1 MATTLE
7 IQEKL
12 NKLLEDAEKIA
23 ENLSRQYRE
32 QANLL
37 EKIAES
43 TAKVCNT
50 PQQIQGVDLNEYYL
64 EVVDSAELARASI
77 SSAMDDATRKTGQS
91 TESTKKLDESI
102 KSASESAKSMDI
114 GSSILGGIGKAF
126 SFAASAAMGFLSM
139 LGSIGS
145 ALFSVAKAAIGLPLQ
160 ILDGL
165 IGMAQ
170 SGGGSSELAEAL
182 REIRVEFGYLDRTA
196 GRAIINLSKN
206 MSGELANTG
215 LRVSRVFGNL
225 AERLKY
231 FTEYAKNLG
240 ETVDAVFNTLEASS
254 AEALGAYNKALGF
267 TAAGQKGVAQRAL
280 ATGQDL
286 NEINRQVANFA
297 VQLSDAFGVTMK
309 LVSRDVGEMMA
320 DFEHFGNLSVQE
332 MTQAAV
338 FARKLGIEVKS
349 LGKLVDKFLNFED
362 AANSAAQLS
371 QAFGLN
377 VDAFKL
383 MSEQD
388 PAKKMQMLR
397 DSFFAAGKTIENMTA
412 QERRLLATQ
421 TGLSE
426 SELSLA
432 FSQKS
437 RGLSYDQIKKKGDA
451 AQKSQLSQEQVL
463 EKLSGAIERLVKSGE
478 GLKGGFFDMFI
489 QGFVKGIQSTKE
501 FRDIMRALSR
511 SLAIVFRAGIE
522 VGRMFVALFP
532 GIRDVME
539 GIRDMFN
546 PRFMTA
552 FMNKVKSAFR
562 EFFTLMTTNP
572 TTALPVLL
580 ERLQSAF
587 TERFSASGPG
597 ASKIFEGIKKFL
609 KAVFYMFLGG
619 IREGI
624 IGLGTTIAPLLKSIF
639 SDQTF
644 DQAAGAAGGAISSIG
659 SAISTAFTDVF
670 GTSGS
675 PQRQAMLDSLDK
687 FAEAFKDAL
696 FFIGIK
702 LVNAAADLIKSIGDI
717 MSGRRQINQNTQG
730 GAQSMSDKFLKT
742 LMDAFDRIQP
752 SLFRIGEKIMEYI
765 GYGLLAAIGM
775 FSVVFARGF
784 FNLVVGIPV
793 AIIAY
798 VSDALADIVHYITFT
813 IPQKIINAVESVV
826 GKGSFIGNIVRGF
839 MSTVALLGSFV
850 TGIFRGIAG
859 FFINVGQY
867 FDDFF
872 TKGPARAFE
881 NFVNGMERTFVQI
894 KRPII
899 AALNSL
905 ISTIPASWRN
915 FIGLSQIPLPPLP
928 PANNPAV
935 QAVNQAV
942 QASRTGGAEINRNL
956 TESLTLPTPAAATA
970 AAPTSVSEQVSNIRE
985 TLQSA
990 TEVGRID
997 QQRAVAS
1004 FEKLQEFASNL
1015 GPILSQTQTAF
1026 NTAFQNVD
1034 INKINETTT
1043 AISGIIQKVNEIRAS
1058 VSGRNL
1064 RPITNEQ
1071 FEPLKNSMNT
1081 IANFLNSSDLTM
1093 IGEVFSAADV
1103 AARVSGIETTA
1114 NSISQMVEKINATSQ
1129 ELASLQPVNIQSNL
1143 SRLATN
1149 LGLGNNATYT
1159 IQNRNFTVTVNVDVH
1174 MDAREL
1180 ENTLIERKGTRIQHT
1195 PG

>member
-23 ENLSRQYRE
+23 ENLSKQYRE

-43 TAKVCNT
+43 TAKISGS
-50 PQQIQGVDLNEYYL
+50 PQQIQGIDLNEYYR
-64 EVVDSAELARASI
+64 EVADSAEEARTSI

-102 KSASESAKSMDI
+102 KSASESAKGMDI

-145 ALFSVAKAAIGLPLQ
+145 GLFSVAKAAIGLPLQ

-196 GRAIINLSKN
+196 GRAIVNLSKN

-371 QAFGLN
+371 QAFGMN

-451 AQKSQLSQEQVL
+451 AQKSQLTQEQVL
-463 EKLSGAIERLVKSGE
+463 NKLSGAIERLVKSGE
-478 GLKGGFFDMFI
+478 GLKGGFLDMFI

-511 SLAIVFRAGIE
+511 SLAIVFRAGIK
-522 VGRMFVALFP
+522 VGQMFIALFP

-798 VSDALADIVHYITFT
+798 VSDAIADVVHFITFT
-813 IPQKIINAVESVV
+813 IPQKVIKAVESA
-826 GKGSFIGNIVRGF
+826 GTGIFSNIVRAFGSIIALFGTSVSGVFRFISGF
-839 MSTVALLGSFV
+839 AIS
-850 TGIFRGIAG
+850 
-859 FFINVGQY
+859 VGQF
-867 FDDFF
+867 FDDYF
-872 TKGPARAFE
+872 TKGPAKAFE
-881 NFVNGMERTFVQI
+881 NFVKGIENTFVRIQ
-894 KRPII
+894 RPIF

-905 ISTIPASWRN
+905 ISTIPERVRS
-915 FIGLSQIPLPPLP
+915 FIGLSEVPLPPMP
-928 PANNPAV
+928 TANNPAV

-970 AAPTSVSEQVSNIRE
+970 AAPTSVSEQVSSIRE

-997 QQRAVAS
+997 QQAARRS
-1004 FEKLQEFASNL
+1004 MEKLQQFATNL
-1015 GPILSQTQTAF
+1015 GPVLTQTQTAF
-1026 NTAFQNVD
+1026 NTAFGNID
-1034 INKINETTT
+1034 IDKMSQTTNAIHDIIGKVNGIQRSLSQRSTGQITTEQFQPLNNSIT
-1043 AISGIIQKVNEIRAS
+1043 AIKTFLTSEG
-1058 VSGRNL
+1058 
-1064 RPITNEQ
+1064 
-1071 FEPLKNSMNT
+1071 F
-1081 IANFLNSSDLTM
+1081 IALSTQL
-1093 IGEVFSAADV
+1093 SAAEV
-1103 AARVSGIETTA
+1103 ATRVSGIETTTNA
-1114 NSISQMVEKINATSQ
+1114 ISQMVEKINATSQ
-1129 ELASLQPVNIQSNL
+1129 ELARLQPVNIQSNL

-1180 ENTLIERKGTRIQHT
+1180 ENTLIERRGTRIQHT
-1195 PG
+1195 PAT